1 MKKKIVLA
9 GGTGFVGQYFK
20 KQFDGLGYEVIVISR
35 QPNSVL
41 WKDFKGIVDSLE
53 DASMLIN
60 LAGKSVNCRYNEK
73 NKSEILLSRTNN
85 PTLGK
90 SY

>member
-1 MKKKIVLA
+1 MKKKRVLA
-9 GGTGFVGQYFK
+9 GGTCFVGQYLK

-35 QPNSVL
+35 QANSVL
-41 WKDFKGIVDSLE
+41 WKDFKRIVDSLE